1 MVDHQ
6 LLTVDYFP
14 VVCYKLAWDQAP
26 QWWKK
31 AKQGV
36 WGGPFPSQ
44 DYLSALLDCQFFL
57 FHPRQFFLLFPT
69 IQSLVQGYS
78 LILEEDKRKEQ
89 KTKKKKEITD
99 TETYFKSKPENSPM
113 RNLQALIVVGGE

>member
-44 DYLSALLDCQFFL
+44 DYLSALFDCQFFFISPTPIFSPFSHNTEPGPRL
-57 FHPRQFFLLFPT
+57 FINFRR
-69 IQSLVQGYS
+69 G
-78 LILEEDKRKEQ
+78 Q
-89 KTKKKKEITD
+89 KKG
-99 TETYFKSKPENSPM
+99 TEN
-113 RNLQALIVVGGE
+113 